1 MRRNKIRSLAYVIV
15 LAFVLTAFAIPRQG
29 LSSQALVS
37 GNATRMSQID
47 PIRSSGNLSASQ
59 TSSSTDLKGS
69 WVWLWENYSSGLQAI
84 QEHPGALTV
93 VSPNTYSLLNNGT
106 FGTQS
111 TEAEICPQVHALGL
125 QCIPLIQNDQSNP
138 TGINTLLTSE
148 SLQFRFIQN
157 AVSEAINSNVDGYN
171 VDFEPS
177 SGIQNLAIQYGVFLT
192 NFANAMH
199 AQGKTLS
206 VDIASWDNGA
216 FWNYTIEAQSSA
228 DLILTMVTYDS
239 NFATFQSGLQAML
252 TNVPLNKIAIGLLT
266 ATDDSNLT
274 ERFQEIKANNIQ
286 CVMVWPSY
294 PGFLTQMYWDNLT
307 AFLQS

>member
-1 MRRNKIRSLAYVIV
+1 M
-15 LAFVLTAFAIPRQG
+15 
-29 LSSQALVS
+29 
-37 GNATRMSQID
+37 
-47 PIRSSGNLSASQ
+47 
-59 TSSSTDLKGS
+59 
-69 WVWLWENYSSGLQAI
+69 
-84 QEHPGALTV
+84 TV

-106 FGTQS
+106 FGAQS
-111 TEAEICPQVHALGL
+111 PDAEICPQVHAFGL
-125 QCIPLIQNDQSNP
+125 QCIPFIQNDQSNP

-148 SLQFRFIQN
+148 TLQSRFIQN

-177 SGIQNLAIQYGVFLT
+177 SGIQNLAMQYGAFLT

-266 ATDDSNLT
+266 VTDDSNLT
-274 ERFQEIKANNIQ
+274 ERFQEINANNIQ
-286 CVMVWPSY
+286 CVMVWPSF

-307 AFLQS
+307 AFLQN